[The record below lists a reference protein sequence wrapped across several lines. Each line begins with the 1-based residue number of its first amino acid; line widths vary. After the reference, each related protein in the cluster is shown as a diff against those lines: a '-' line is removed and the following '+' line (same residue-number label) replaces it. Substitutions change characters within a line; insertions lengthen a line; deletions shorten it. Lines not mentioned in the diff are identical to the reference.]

1 MQSRWAGFDMAHP
14 ESRAVWK
21 TQAVTRSILT
31 DPAFHLKL
39 VVYEMTVTAK
49 RILVVANEKPLRE
62 SRAMLLESAGYSVVS
77 VCSDEDA
84 LSLLKTESF
93 GLVLIGRNTDSPVA
107 LDRLLRAEYPT
118 LLTLKIDGL
127 ESKYPSRITDAV
139 PTHVLDALR
148 EMLI

>member
-1 MQSRWAGFDMAHP
+1 
-14 ESRAVWK
+14 
-21 TQAVTRSILT
+21 
-31 DPAFHLKL
+31 
-39 VVYEMTVTAK
+39 MTSTAK

-62 SRAMLLESAGYSVVS
+62 SRAMLLESVGYSVVS

-107 LDRLLRAEYPT
+107 LDELLRTKYPS
-118 LLTLKIDGL
+118 LLTLKIDLL

-139 PTHVLDALR
+139 PTHVLDAIR

>member
-1 MQSRWAGFDMAHP
+1 M
-14 ESRAVWK
+14 
-21 TQAVTRSILT
+21 TQCILT
-31 DPAFHLKL
+31 DIAFHLR
-39 VVYEMTVTAK
+39 VVPYRMTSTAK

-62 SRAMLLESAGYSVVS
+62 SRAMLLESVGYSVVS

-107 LDRLLRAEYPT
+107 LDELLRTKYPS
-118 LLTLKIDGL
+118 LLTLKIDLL

-139 PTHVLDALR
+139 PTHVLDAIR